1 MDRLSNHERK
11 KRGTDAFPL
20 DLYNV
25 TKGHPRYDM
34 PYHWHKEVEFVLV
47 HSGSFNTSLDGV
59 EYTLTSGD
67 ALYISSGVIHGGTP
81 DDCVY
86 DCIVFDR
93 DTLLFQSEIVRKTIK
108 EIEGRGR
115 ISPCFKDGSGLA
127 NIYIKEL
134 FLSAGRRDEGYEMGT
149 MSALLGFYSQA
160 IAEGRVTLGERDE
173 LVLERLKRLRH
184 ALDYIEENYRNHIT
198 LEDIAKCSGYSPK
211 YFCRYFYQA
220 VHKTPIEYLNF
231 YRVERAC
238 FMLDT
243 ESCTVGDAAYKCG
256 FNDLGYF
263 IRTFKRL
270 KGITPKKY
278 SKRGNYENYSLH

>member
-1 MDRLSNHERK
+1 MDYLSNHERK
-11 KRGTDAFPL
+11 KRGTDTFPL

-25 TKGHPRYDM
+25 NEGHPRYDM
-34 PYHWHKEVEFVLV
+34 PYHWHKEIEFVLV
-47 HSGSFNTSLDGV
+47 HSGEFHASLDGA
-59 EYTLTSGD
+59 EYILTAGD
-67 ALYISSGVIHGGTP
+67 ALYVGAGVIHGGTP
-81 DDCVY
+81 KDCVY

-108 EIEGRGR
+108 DIEGRGR
-115 ISPCFKDGSGLA
+115 ILPCFKDGSGLS

-134 FLSAGRRDEGYEMGT
+134 FLSAARRDEGYEMGM

-160 IAEGRVTLGERDE
+160 IAEGRLALGEQDE
-173 LVLERLKRLRH
+173 IMLERLKRLRL
-184 ALDYIEENYRNHIT
+184 ALDYIEENYQSHIT
-198 LEDIAKCSGYSPK
+198 LEDIARRSGYSPK

-231 YRVERAC
+231 YRIERAC
-238 FMLDT
+238 FILDT
-243 ESCTVGDAAYKCG
+243 QSCSVGDAAYKCG

-263 IRTFKRL
+263 IRTFKKF

-278 SKRGNYENYSLH
+278 SKKRDI